1 MSDFVWAGVTHT
13 FVILLK
19 LSKEDANGN
28 TAVEPPSAKGGSSSS
43 SVKMSIASSLST
55 LASYNTGAL
64 RKEGGG

>member
-1 MSDFVWAGVTHT
+1 MGGSYT

-28 TAVEPPSAKGGSSSS
+28 TAVEPPSVKRGSSSS

-55 LASYNTGAL
+55 LASYNIGPL